1 MFENE
6 KIQGIYPQY
15 NPYSNSFYNNKLLS
29 KSIKLRAHNR
39 IIDDQFKNY
48 NDYLNDNNPMG

>member
-15 NPYSNSFYNNKLLS
+15 NPYSNSFYNNKFLS

-39 IIDDQFKNY
+39 IIDD
-48 NDYLNDNNPMG
+48 